1 MALNM
6 GLKVTAEGVESLD
19 QALFLRDLG
28 CHEAQGFFYSK
39 PLSSGDM
46 QHYLQK
52 EQQRQMVEATK
63 TALIDALANRYDARI
78 QRSA

>member
-6 GLKVTAEGVESLD
+6 GLKVTAEGVENLD
-19 QALFLRDLG
+19 QAMFLRDLG

-52 EQQRQMVEATK
+52 EQHRQKVEATK
-63 TALIDALANRYDARI
+63 TALIDALGHRYAKRI
-78 QRSA
+78 H